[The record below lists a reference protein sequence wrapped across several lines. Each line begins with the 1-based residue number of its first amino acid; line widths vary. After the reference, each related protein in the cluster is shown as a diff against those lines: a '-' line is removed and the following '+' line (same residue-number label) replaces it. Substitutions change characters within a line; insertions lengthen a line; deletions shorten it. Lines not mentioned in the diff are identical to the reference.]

1 MKFSAKTRYGLLAL
15 MDMSIHQEAG
25 VPGRLTTKEIAT
37 HQGIPERFLEQQI
50 TALKN
55 AGLVVSQRGA
65 SGGCYLARR
74 PEDITVLQVVEA
86 LEGPPLAMER
96 QEELGNDGAGASI
109 REILQQAQDALCA
122 VFSQATVASLVQREK
137 ELREQS
143 SVMFYV

>member
-15 MDMSIHQEAG
+15 MDMAVHQEAG
-25 VPGRLTTKEIAT
+25 AMTRLTTREIAA

-55 AGLVVSQRGA
+55 AGIVVSQRGA

-74 PEDITVLQVVEA
+74 AEEITVLQVIEA
-86 LEGPPLAMER
+86 LEGPPLAMEPP
-96 QEELGNDGAGASI
+96 EEGGGEEAGASI
-109 REILQQAQDALCA
+109 RELLGQAQESLFK
-122 VFSQATVASLVQREK
+122 VFSAVTVASLVRREK
-137 ELREQS
+137 ELHEQT